1 MSNKGYN
8 IAGVWSSSTIIITD
22 IILVKCK
29 TCYYARFKHF
39 LDRSTD
45 KLTDNWQLVN
55 NELAL
60 VEERLRRIVDKAGPE
75 IKTVGSYIT
84 ESAGKRIRPALFLI
98 AAYHDK
104 QSLNKYIDI
113 AAALE
118 LLHTAS
124 LLHDDV
130 IDQAS
135 TRRGKETAHLKW
147 SNKIA
152 VLSGD
157 YVLSRVFE
165 ILVGY
170 GDWRLMNVIVE
181 IVKNLAEGEVQQA
194 FATYDSPNLEQNYFE
209 WIGKKSASFFA
220 GCCEAG
226 SLVAGEDSAEQRL
239 WSQFGYNLGIAFQLV
254 DDLLDYNGR
263 GESIGKPVYG
273 DLNNRVL
280 TLPFIRALQSGQE
293 DIKVQLINYMKLD
306 KDDKTNFDQAV
317 QAVLAS
323 DGSDYTLKKAEEF
336 AGEAVKIAGMVAKN
350 CPEKAEVLANLTRSL
365 LLRSK

>member
-1 MSNKGYN
+1 M
-8 IAGVWSSSTIIITD
+8 
-22 IILVKCK
+22 
-29 TCYYARFKHF
+29 RFWHF
-39 LDRSTD
+39 RDRGTD
-45 KLTDNWQLVN
+45 KLKDNWLLVSD
-55 NELAL
+55 ELAL
-60 VEERLRRIVDKAGPE
+60 VEERLRHLVDKAGPE
-75 IKTVGSYIT
+75 IRTVGNYIT
-84 ESAGKRIRPALFLI
+84 ESTGKRIRPALFLI
-98 AAYHDK
+98 AAYRAEPGPSKH
-104 QSLNKYIDI
+104 LDI
-113 AAALE
+113 AVALE

-165 ILVGY
+165 VLVGY
-170 GDWRLMNVIVE
+170 GDWRLMDVIVE

-194 FATYDSPNLEQNYFE
+194 FATYNSPNLEKSYFE

-226 SLVAGEDSAEQRL
+226 SLVAGESPAEQKL
-239 WSQFGYNLGIAFQLV
+239 WAKFGYNLGIAFQLV
-254 DDLLDYNGR
+254 DDLLDYNGH
-263 GESIGKPVYG
+263 GEATGKPVYG

-280 TLPFIRALQSGQE
+280 TLPLIRALQSSQN
-293 DIKVQLINYMKLD
+293 DIQTRLTCYLEQD
-306 KDDKTNFDQAV
+306 KDNKSNFDQAV
-317 QAVLAS
+317 KAVLES

-336 AGEAVKIAGMVAKN
+336 AAEALRIADQVTKGR
-350 CPEKAEVLANLTRSL
+350 PDQAEALTNLTRNL
-365 LLRSK
+365 LFRSK

>member
-1 MSNKGYN
+1 MR
-8 IAGVWSSSTIIITD
+8 
-22 IILVKCK
+22 L
-29 TCYYARFKHF
+29 KHF
-39 LDRSTD
+39 RDRGKD

-60 VEERLRRIVDKAGPE
+60 VEERLRQRVDKSGPE
-75 IKTVGSYIT
+75 IKAVSSYIT

-98 AAYHDK
+98 AAYHEE
-104 QSLNKYIDI
+104 QRSNKHIDI
-113 AAALE
+113 AVALE

-165 ILVGY
+165 ILVDY
-170 GDWRLMNVIVE
+170 GDWHLMDVIVA

-194 FATYDSPNLEQNYFE
+194 FAAYDSPNLEKSYFE

-226 SLVAGEDSAEQRL
+226 SLVAGEDLAEQQL

-263 GESIGKPVYG
+263 GESTGKPVYG

-280 TLPFIRALQSGQE
+280 TLPLIRALQSGQ
-293 DIKVQLINYMKLD
+293 DNIQAQLINYMEQD
-306 KDDKTNFDQAV
+306 KDNKSNFDQAV
-317 QAVLAS
+317 QAVLIS

-336 AGEAVKIAGMVAKN
+336 ADEAAKIAGMVAKN

>member
-1 MSNKGYN
+1 M
-8 IAGVWSSSTIIITD
+8 
-22 IILVKCK
+22 
-29 TCYYARFKHF
+29 
-39 LDRSTD
+39 DRGTE

-55 NELAL
+55 DELAQ
-60 VEERLRRIVDKAGPE
+60 VEERLRHIVDKAGPD

-98 AAYHDK
+98 AAYNDE

-135 TRRGKETAHLKW
+135 TRRGKDTVHLKW

-194 FATYDSPNLEQNYFE
+194 FATYNSPNLEQSYFE

-226 SLVAGEDSAEQRL
+226 SLVAGEGSSEQQL
-239 WSQFGYNLGIAFQLV
+239 WSQFGYNVGIAFQLI

-263 GESIGKPVYG
+263 GESTGKPVYG
-273 DLNNRVL
+273 DLSNRVL
-280 TLPFIRALQSGQE
+280 TLPLIRALQSGQDE
-293 DIKVQLINYMKLD
+293 IKEQLLTYMKQD
-306 KDDKTNFDQAV
+306 KDDKSNFDKAV
-317 QAVLAS
+317 QAVLTS
-323 DGSDYTLKKAEEF
+323 DGSNYTLKKAEEF
-336 AGEAVKIAGMVAKN
+336 AGEAVKIAGLVARN
-350 CPEKAEVLANLTRSL
+350 CPEKAEVLTNLTRSL

>member
-1 MSNKGYN
+1 
-8 IAGVWSSSTIIITD
+8 
-22 IILVKCK
+22 VKCI
-29 TCYYARFKHF
+29 TFYHMWFKHF
-39 LDRSTD
+39 RDRGTD

-60 VEERLRRIVDKAGPE
+60 VELHLRQMVDGAGPE
-75 IKTVGSYIT
+75 IKTVGIYIT

-98 AAYHDK
+98 AAYNEK
-104 QSLNKYIDI
+104 KTLNDYIDI

-135 TRRGKETAHLKW
+135 TRRGKVTAHLKW

-165 ILVGY
+165 MLVDY
-170 GDWRLMNVIVE
+170 GNWRLMDVIVK

-194 FATYDSPNLEQNYFE
+194 FATYNSPNLEQSYFE

-226 SLVAGEDSAEQRL
+226 SLVAGEGVAEQKL
-239 WSQFGYNLGIAFQLV
+239 WSKFGYNLGIAFQLI
-254 DDLLDYNGR
+254 DDFLDYNAR
-263 GESIGKPVYG
+263 GESIGKPVNG

-280 TLPFIRALQSGQE
+280 TLPLIRALQSDQN
-293 DIKVQLINYMKLD
+293 DIQTHLINYMKQD
-306 KDDKTNFDQAV
+306 KDDNSNFDQAV
-317 QAVLAS
+317 KAVLLS
-323 DGSDYTLKKAEEF
+323 DGLDYTLKKAEEY
-336 AGEAVKIAGMVAKN
+336 ADEAVKIAGKVAQN
-350 CPEKAEVLANLTRSL
+350 CPEKAEVLADLTRSL
-365 LLRSK
+365 LMRNK

>member
-1 MSNKGYN
+1 
-8 IAGVWSSSTIIITD
+8 
-22 IILVKCK
+22 
-29 TCYYARFKHF
+29 
-39 LDRSTD
+39 LDRGTE

-55 NELAL
+55 DELAQ
-60 VEERLRRIVDKAGPE
+60 VEERLRHIVDKAGPD

-98 AAYHDK
+98 AAYNVE

-135 TRRGKETAHLKW
+135 TRRGKDTVHLKW

-194 FATYDSPNLEQNYFE
+194 FATYNSPNLEQSYFE

-226 SLVAGEDSAEQRL
+226 SLVAGEGSSEQQL
-239 WSQFGYNLGIAFQLV
+239 WSQFGYNVGIAFQLI

-263 GESIGKPVYG
+263 GESTGKPVYG
-273 DLNNRVL
+273 DLSNRVL
-280 TLPFIRALQSGQE
+280 TLPLIRALQSGQDE
-293 DIKVQLINYMKLD
+293 IKEQLLTYMKQD
-306 KDDKTNFDQAV
+306 KDDKSNFDKAV
-317 QAVLAS
+317 QAVLTS
-323 DGSDYTLKKAEEF
+323 DGSNYTLKKAEEF
-336 AGEAVKIAGMVAKN
+336 AGEAVKIAGLVARN
-350 CPEKAEVLANLTRSL
+350 CPEKAEVLTNLTRSL